1 MDIGVA
7 SVLRIRNLLGTRVF
21 IGVWILLQ
29 TNYTAF
35 GAAANFLTRRRYC
48 MLTENE
54 YTLIY
59 LCSMYGM
66 IHRLWENDRIRNFVL
81 GFGIYVIYNV
91 WMINY
96 ENKTVKKSLSKGRCQ
111 VWKHFFRLFTCNSK
125 EKIYTTDGICAQNT
139 K

>member
-7 SVLRIRNLLGTRVF
+7 SVLGIGNLLGTRVF

-48 MLTENE
+48 MMTENE

-59 LCSMYGM
+59 LCSMYEM
-66 IHRLWENDRIRNFVL
+66 IHRLWENDRIKNFVL
-81 GFGIYVIYNV
+81 GFGIYVTYNV
-91 WMINY
+91 CMINY

-111 VWKHFFRLFTCNSK
+111 VWKHFFTLFTCNSK